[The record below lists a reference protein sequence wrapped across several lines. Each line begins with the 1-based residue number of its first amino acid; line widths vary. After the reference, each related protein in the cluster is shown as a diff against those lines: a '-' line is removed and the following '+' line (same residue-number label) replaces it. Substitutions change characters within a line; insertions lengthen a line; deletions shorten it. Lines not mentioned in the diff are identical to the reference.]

1 MPKSSELHQSLRQ
14 EWAETPPDVSYR
26 FVVSQE
32 TLRAADAVVS
42 AVRKKKARR
51 WKRALGFPRLRR
63 FCTTCVMTGYVVLV
77 AWLSFQAARLFDAT
91 FLRIM
96 AFLVAF
102 VGLTAGVG
110 FFGRRASKLPFRQL
124 YREFYS
130 GNEFL
135 LEGRKSHLWFEERS
149 AGAIRQWSTFE
160 SIVEFDEG
168 MWLFLRRS
176 TTFAGLRGILIS
188 KESLPGSCAWSELKV
203 YLSQRIEEGAED
215 EAQARTTSSA

>member
-51 WKRALGFPRLRR
+51 WKRALGFL
-63 FCTTCVMTGYVVLV
+63 TSSVLYYMVMTGYVVLV
-77 AWLSFQAARLFDAT
+77 AWLSFQAARLFDVT
-91 FLRIM
+91 LLRIM
-96 AFLVAF
+96 AFVVAF
-102 VGLTAGVG
+102 VGLTAGLG
-110 FFGRRASKLPFRQL
+110 FFGRRASKLPLQRL
-124 YREFYS
+124 YREFFS
-130 GNEFL
+130 DNEFL

-160 SIVEFDEG
+160 SLVEFDEG
-168 MWLFLRRS
+168 MWLFLRRRM
-176 TTFAGLRGILIS
+176 TFAGLRGILIS